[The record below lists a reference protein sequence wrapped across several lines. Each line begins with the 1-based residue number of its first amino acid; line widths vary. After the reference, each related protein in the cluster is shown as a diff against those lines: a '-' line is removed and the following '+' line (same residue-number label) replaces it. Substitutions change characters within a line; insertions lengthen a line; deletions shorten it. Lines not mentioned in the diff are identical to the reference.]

1 MTTNTTTT
9 TTNNQ
14 IDNSNETIS
23 IHQVVES
30 GNYDLFKVCIRCS
43 ILLTPK
49 KSDQELV
56 KIFCYQNF

>member
-1 MTTNTTTT
+1 MTTNTTTTT

-30 GNYDLFKVCIRCS
+30 GNYDLFKVCICIQCS

-49 KSDQELV
+49 PERLGAR
-56 KIFCYQNF
+56 